1 MSPKTRGRKL
11 IQTPRRGEAIK
22 REDRCF
28 SFFLLL
34 SIFARKGRE
43 QEREREMNKNSRLSL
58 YSLRFFLFRAIE
70 KNTPRQLWIPDELQ
84 IELNRHRVNTFTY
97 LLRLFTRWF
106 SKGSAHLFFPL
117 FLYFSL
123 SLVRPR
129 MNIKELRGGGKSGF
143 RGGEEDI
150 DFHRVGPNIVA
161 NSLVTVFS
169 YYHDEL
175 VRRWMVDGMDEY
187 WTNDK
192 GLIKAG
198 PNVEC
203 IASLSFHHVS
213 TIFRFQSLYSFS
225 TCFIVC
231 YWNNERE
238 MNEQHGFQENC
249 TRTRDH

>member
-1 MSPKTRGRKL
+1 MNCKSSWIDTALTHLRIFSACLLNDFQK
-11 IQTPRRGEAIK
+11 
-22 REDRCF
+22 DR
-28 SFFLLL
+28 
-34 SIFARKGRE
+34 
-43 QEREREMNKNSRLSL
+43 
-58 YSLRFFLFRAIE
+58 
-70 KNTPRQLWIPDELQ
+70 W
-84 IELNRHRVNTFTY
+84 
-97 LLRLFTRWF
+97 
-106 SKGSAHLFFPL
+106 SAHLFFSL

-123 SLVRPR
+123 SLSLSLVGPR
-129 MNIKELRGGGKSGF
+129 MNIKELRGRGKSGF
-143 RGGEEDI
+143 QGI

-175 VRRWMVDGMDEY
+175 IRRWMVGGMDEY

-203 IASLSFHHVS
+203 IASLSFHHVC

-231 YWNNERE
+231 YWNNDGKW
-238 MNEQHGFQENC
+238 MNNTVSGKLHENEKSLN
-249 TRTRDH
+249 

>member
-1 MSPKTRGRKL
+1 ML
-11 IQTPRRGEAIK
+11 
-22 REDRCF
+22 
-28 SFFLLL
+28 LLL
-34 SIFARKGRE
+34 SASFDFCTKGKRTG
-43 QEREREMNKNSRLSL
+43 ERERETNKNSRLSL

-97 LLRLFTRWF
+97 LLRLFTRRF
-106 SKGSAHLFFPL
+106 SKGSAHLFFSL
-117 FLYFSL
+117 FLSL

-175 VRRWMVDGMDEY
+175 VRR
-187 WTNDK
+187 
-192 GLIKAG
+192 
-198 PNVEC
+198 
-203 IASLSFHHVS
+203 
-213 TIFRFQSLYSFS
+213 
-225 TCFIVC
+225 
-231 YWNNERE
+231 
-238 MNEQHGFQENC
+238 
-249 TRTRDH
+249 